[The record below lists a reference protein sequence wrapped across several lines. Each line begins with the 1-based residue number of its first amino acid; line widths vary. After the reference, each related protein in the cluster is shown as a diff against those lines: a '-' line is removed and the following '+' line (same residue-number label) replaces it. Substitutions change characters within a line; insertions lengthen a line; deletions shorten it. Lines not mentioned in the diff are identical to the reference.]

1 MTEARKDL
9 HESVFQQIKGKQD
22 GKISYTT
29 SMAERVIA
37 RSSSLLQVEGLP
49 AGEIIAPTDK
59 QLSYMVYQT
68 LAHLIL
74 DRERSGHGTEDWE
87 PAILS
92 VELSVESPRNRSLL
106 DRTDPSHAGIF
117 NRTFKG
123 EDDDITAV
131 TFRYSP
137 GGVDDD
143 RVFADKYAIRI
154 EEESVTP
161 SIVDMDRYEG
171 RRSLP
176 DVKALVETIAAG
188 DIDGSINDL
197 SNLGAGRRSIVSR
210 YIDDVLYS
218 STSQAE
224 TANVLRFLIRG
235 VQQEAL
241 SIEDLAG
248 QLSWSIEN
256 RNRSRSDLRYV
267 VFRDL
272 PEYAEAFGLIK
283 AHVVPV
289 DEDGTNVLWKC
300 VDSIPW
306 VVKKGAL
313 TDEDFQRIADLLP
326 RWAAQLDAE
335 PRNHDIGNIVPTVY
349 SLTSVLM
356 HIAQNKNQSKIALQA
371 LEVVKNSKSLGN
383 QTSSIVDYHTS
394 QRLLGSVFE

>member
-1 MTEARKDL
+1 MTEERKDL
-9 HESVFQQIKGKQD
+9 HENVFQQVKGKQ
-22 GKISYTT
+22 GEVISYTT
-29 SMAERVIA
+29 SMAERVIV

-74 DRERSGHGTEDWE
+74 DRERSGHEIEDWE

-92 VELSVESPRNRSLL
+92 VGLSVESPRNISLL
-106 DRTDPSHAGIF
+106 DKTDPYHAGTF
-117 NRTFKG
+117 NRTFRG
-123 EDDDITAV
+123 ENDDVTTITL
-131 TFRYSP
+131 RYSP
-137 GGVDDD
+137 EGVDDD
-143 RVFADKYAIRI
+143 RVFVDKYAIRT
-154 EEESVTP
+154 EEESATP
-161 SIVDMDRYEG
+161 TAVDINRYEG

-176 DVKALVETIAAG
+176 DVKALIDTIAAG
-188 DIDGSINDL
+188 DIDRSINDL
-197 SNLGAGRRSIVSR
+197 ANLGSGRRAFVSG

-218 STSQAE
+218 SSSQAE

-241 SIEDLAG
+241 SIEDLTR
-248 QLSWSIEN
+248 QLSWSVEN
-256 RNRSRSDLRYV
+256 RHRSRNDLRYV
-267 VFRDL
+267 VYRDL

-300 VDSIPW
+300 VDSLPW
-306 VVKKGAL
+306 VVKEGAL

-326 RWAAQLDAE
+326 RWAFQLDAK
-335 PRNHDIGNIVPTVY
+335 PRNYDILNRVSTAH
-349 SLTSVLM
+349 SLTSALM
-356 HIAQNKNQSKIALQA
+356 YIAQNENQSKIALQA
-371 LEVVKNSKSLGN
+371 LESVKNSKSLGD
-383 QTSSIVDYHTS
+383 QAAPIVNYHAS